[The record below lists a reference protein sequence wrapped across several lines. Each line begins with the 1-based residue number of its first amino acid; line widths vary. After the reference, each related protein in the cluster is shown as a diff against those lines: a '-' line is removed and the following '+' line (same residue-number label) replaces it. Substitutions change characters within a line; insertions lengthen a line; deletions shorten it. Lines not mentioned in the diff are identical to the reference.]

1 MANVMLT
8 TLSNP
13 FNPFTQFDE
22 WYDYDVTSGANSA
35 ALLARLALTSD
46 EFTDEEND
54 EIIEEACDTICNFDA
69 NYIKVTPRTAEI
81 LQGKPVPYT
90 AYGS

>member
-22 WYDYDVTSGANSA
+22 WYDYDVTSV
-35 ALLARLALTSD
+35 
-46 EFTDEEND
+46 FTYLVYSKKLN
-54 EIIEEACDTICNFDA
+54 IRTQINPFQ
-69 NYIKVTPRTAEI
+69 IKVRLIEPTCHESLFAECD
-81 LQGKPVPYT
+81 LQYIT
-90 AYGS
+90 